1 MIVEKVLKWYKA
13 EVTLLWLPMAM
24 GAVLIITGT
33 GP

>member
-1 MIVEKVLKWYKA
+1 MIVEKMLKQHKV
-13 EVTLLWLPMAM
+13 EVAILWLPMAM